1 MKIEQFKGEY
11 RFLSNFY
18 PVEILLDLIYPSVE
32 AAYMSAKNDSPE
44 WKAFCADTN
53 NTPGQIKRASRGIIL
68 VDGWE
73 SCKLLVVEECL
84 RQKFK
89 KPYFKGRLLKTY
101 PNEIV
106 EGNNWGDTFWGVSLK
121 TGEGENNLGKLL
133 MKIRQELVDS
143 K

>member
-1 MKIEQFKGEY
+1 MKINQFKGEY

-32 AAYMSAKNDSPE
+32 AAYMAAKSDSSE
-44 WKAFCADTN
+44 WKALCADTN
-53 NTPGQIKRASRGIIL
+53 NTPGQIKWASRGITL

-73 SCKLLVVEECL
+73 TYKLLVMEECL

-89 KPYFKGRLLKTY
+89 KPYFKELLLKTY
-101 PNEIV
+101 PKELE

-121 TGEGENNLGKLL
+121 TGQGENNLGKLL